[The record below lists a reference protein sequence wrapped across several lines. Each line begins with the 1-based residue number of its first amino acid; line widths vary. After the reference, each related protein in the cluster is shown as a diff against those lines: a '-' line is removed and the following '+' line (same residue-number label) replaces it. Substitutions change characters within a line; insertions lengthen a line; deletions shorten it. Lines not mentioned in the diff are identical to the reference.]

1 MMRDCRT
8 FLALTIVALLGGC
21 VGRPPLTENALLRAT
36 DLGPTVEAAPAA
48 PPSEAAKRKAL
59 LAAKPKPLRIVEGTA
74 ASELASAS
82 APPPM
87 LSAAAPQLPLTPRR
101 ASSSPR
107 LPMATSPVVHLGAPT
122 PPTVQP
128 ARLAAP
134 VAAGSAPAHA
144 VLLPPTP

>member
-74 ASELASAS
+74 ASELASA
-82 APPPM
+82 
-87 LSAAAPQLPLTPRR
+87 AAPQLPLTPRR